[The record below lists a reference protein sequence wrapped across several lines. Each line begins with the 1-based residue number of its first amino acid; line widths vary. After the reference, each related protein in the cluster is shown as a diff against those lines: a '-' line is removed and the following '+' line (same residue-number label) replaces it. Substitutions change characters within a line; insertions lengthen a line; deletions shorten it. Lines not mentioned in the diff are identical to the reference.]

1 MRCGGAATVEPTY
14 TRPVCHGG
22 WAAAA
27 VVHALVSLTAQEH
40 ASLVRRLRAALREK
54 DGELADVLRLCEVL
68 WDEYCGVLFAAQCRC
83 DAVPLRTPGFARS
96 RMRLKAEVLGSASL
110 GRMRLPWPI
119 RV

>member
-1 MRCGGAATVEPTY
+1 MY

-27 VVHALVSLTAQEH
+27 AVVHAQASRTAQEH

-68 WDEYCGVLFAAQCRC
+68 WDEYCGVLFAAHAATQCRC
-83 DAVPLRTPGFARS
+83 ARWALRAHGCA
-96 RMRLKAEVLGSASL
+96 
-110 GRMRLPWPI
+110 
-119 RV
+119 